1 MAMNAETMAKRG
13 AWTTLLAGLGGLVLG
28 AVFVSV
34 FWSVRLAQAVQEAQ
48 RVGSLLEARTLP
60 ATDEP
65 GWPVSGVQFHLP
77 ESVRQR
83 NEPAIKESIRRL
95 YRANKAER
103 LNHVSQV
110 VAELPFATS
119 LEISD
124 DSVTVGWNHER
135 DDLAAFLVIRR
146 EGWTIGKATFRASGD
161 PVVRPYD

>member
-1 MAMNAETMAKRG
+1 MHQLLFSPFFASG
-13 AWTTLLAGLGGLVLG
+13 ALKFAFEKATTEGKLTICALGLVS
-28 AVFVSV
+28 FVSWTV
-34 FWSVRLAQAVQEAQ
+34 IFSK
-48 RVGSLLEARTLP
+48 AR
-60 ATDEP
+60 
-65 GWPVSGVQFHLP
+65 Q
-77 ESVRQR
+77 
-83 NEPAIKESIRRL
+83 L